1 MTVCYLI
8 LAHKYPEQFKKIARH
23 ILKSGGVCVAHIDK
37 KANLD
42 DFYVEGVS
50 YVRERENVRWAGYS
64 AVKATQKMLA
74 QALKEYPEATHYA
87 SITYVLSEN
96 TLIFLPDPKIWS
108 APG

>member
-8 LAHKYPEQFKKIARH
+8 LAHKYPELFKKIAQH
-23 ILKSGGVCVAHIDK
+23 ILNSGGVCVAHIDK
-37 KANLD
+37 KADID

-74 QALKEYPEATHYA
+74 QALKEYPEATRPVSYTH
-87 SITYVLSEN
+87 L
-96 TLIFLPDPKIWS
+96 TLPTNREV
-108 APG
+108 